1 MKRNDGHEDMPRRRA
16 MPQLDEVFGTGHKPL
31 DGLLVADFSQFL
43 SGPSAG
49 LRLADLGAR
58 VIKIERPDGGDL
70 CRRLYI
76 SNQELDGDST
86 LFHSINRNKQSL
98 GANLKEEADRR
109 QVLRLLEKADV
120 MIENFR
126 PGVIDRLG
134 FGYEAIRAI
143 NSRIIYASI
152 TGYGR
157 QGPWIDKPGQDLL
170 VQSLSGLARLGG
182 SGLGRSRSG
191 GSGLGGTDATAPMP
205 FGLAIADMMAGSHA
219 VQGILACLVR
229 RGITGKGGKVDISL
243 LESTVDTMVAEW
255 TEHWASET
263 AGGLA
268 MSRERP
274 ASRNFA
280 GIFATADGYIAI
292 ASEGEQRIVEAA
304 QSDAQGDS
312 ASVNDWLYECLLHLS
327 VEEGLDWLESRD
339 IPCAK
344 AYTWDELLKHP
355 GFQCLQMTQ
364 DVYRVNGTPL
374 RTLCCPIR
382 IDGERLT
389 SPIGS
394 PHIGEHTEMILKEL
408 EK

>member
-1 MKRNDGHEDMPRRRA
+1 MKQNGGQDDVPRRDA
-16 MPQLDEVFGTGHKPL
+16 MQQLAGAGHKPIE
-31 DGLLVADFSQFL
+31 GLLVIDFSQFL

-49 LRLADLGAR
+49 LRLADFGAR

-86 LFHSINRNKQSL
+86 LFHSINRNKQSF

-126 PGVIDRLG
+126 PGVIERLG
-134 FGYEAIRAI
+134 LDYEAVCAV
-143 NSRIIYASI
+143 NPRIVYTSI
-152 TGYGR
+152 SGYG
-157 QGPWIDKPGQDLL
+157 QVGPWVDKPGQDLL
-170 VQSLSGLARLGG
+170 VQSISGLTRLGG
-182 SGLGRSRSG
+182 SGPGRSRSG
-191 GSGLGGTDATAPMP
+191 GSGLEDSDATVPMP

-229 RGITGKGGKVDISL
+229 RGITGKGGKVEINL
-243 LESTVDTMVAEW
+243 LESTVDAMVSEW

-263 AGGLA
+263 TGGSA

-280 GIFATADGYIAI
+280 EIYATADGYIAI
-292 ASEGEQRIVEAA
+292 ACEAEQRIAEAA
-304 QSDAQGDS
+304 QSEAQGDNIN
-312 ASVNDWLYECLLHLS
+312 VIDWLRERLLPLTADK
-327 VEEGLDWLESRD
+327 GLIWLNSHD

-344 AYTWDELLKHP
+344 AYTWDELLEHP

-364 DVYRVNGTPL
+364 EVCRTNGTPL
-374 RTLCCPIR
+374 RTLRCPIR
-382 IDGERLT
+382 IDGELLT
-389 SPIGS
+389 SPTGS
-394 PHIGEHTEMILKEL
+394 PRIGEHTDMILKEL
-408 EK
+408 ER